1 MRDTAAALPSSLWFA
16 SLPNLRDLGGI
27 AVKGGRL
34 RPGLYRSEQLADLGA
49 ADRAAFG
56 ALGVRRVF
64 DLRTAQERAA
74 SPDPLPEGAEMVIA
88 DVLGESQDAAP
99 AQLAAL
105 LADEGGTAD
114 EARIAGLF
122 AEAYRQF
129 VTLPSA
135 RAAYGAVFADLAREE
150 GPALFHCTAG
160 KDRTGW
166 AAAALLSLCGAAPET
181 VVADYLASNGPILV
195 KYAGTIDRGVARGLP
210 REALAAA
217 FGVRESYIEAAFA
230 AMRAAYGDVE
240 GYFERGLGLGPNDQA
255 RLRARLIEPA

>member
-1 MRDTAAALPSSLWFA
+1 MRDAAALPTSLRFA
-16 SLPNLRDLGGI
+16 SLPNLRDLGGLP
-27 AVKGGRL
+27 VTGGRL

-49 ADRAAFG
+49 ADRAAFS

-64 DLRTAQERAA
+64 DLRTAQERDAL
-74 SPDPLPEGAEMVIA
+74 PDPLPEGASGVIA

-105 LADEGGTAD
+105 LAGQGGAAD

-122 AEAYRQF
+122 VEAYRQF

-135 RAAYGAVFADLAREE
+135 RAAYGAVFVALAGEE

-166 AAAALLSLCGAAPET
+166 AAAALLTWCGAARET
-181 VVADYLASNGPILV
+181 VLADYLASNGPILD

-210 REALAAA
+210 REALVAA

-230 AMRAAYGDVE
+230 AMREAYGDVE
-240 GYFERGLGLGPNDQA
+240 GYFERGLGLGPDDQA
-255 RLRARLIEPA
+255 RLRARLIEPT